1 MNVLGRVFVV
11 EIFTLNVFVLIVNDC
26 LKSDTKETGVCS
38 VISLEN
44 LRSRKVQEKDFLRQD
59 FSFKLKLRI
68 KESKRSVLL

>member
-1 MNVLGRVFVV
+1 M
-11 EIFTLNVFVLIVNDC
+11 
-26 LKSDTKETGVCS
+26 GVYG

-44 LRSRKVQEKDFLRQD
+44 LRSGKVQEKDFLRQD